1 VPSPPTFSSFIKPS
15 DRWKFTEVSLLF
27 VYSENGWFY
36 DRFKREQKESRK
48 RNPKKEKKSKE
59 SVINSAKISEQ

>member
-1 VPSPPTFSSFIKPS
+1 VCAFSSFVLFPFIKPS

-48 RNPKKEKKSKE
+48 GEPEKGEKKQGKRY
-59 SVINSAKISEQ
+59 KFSENK